1 MDETKDNPGHGLAR
15 RVGKL
20 EVSMGSVQTDIRWIK
35 LFVAPTF
42 IISVIS
48 MLLLIASMLH

>member
-1 MDETKDNPGHGLAR
+1 MSEEKDNPGLAV

-20 EVSMGSVQTDIRWIK
+20 EVSMGTVQTDIRWIK

-48 MLLLIASMLH
+48 MLLLITSMLN